1 MSTARN
7 ADYDPD
13 MVLDLGGIVRAIFR
27 SLLWLLPLI
36 FLVCAG
42 TLLVLQFIPNKYQ
55 AEARLLIESK
65 DSEFPG
71 STSSLEV
78 ERAVLDNE
86 GVASQVQLLRSA
98 DLARLVARKVDLAS
112 IPEFNQD
119 KSNSPFNKLLIEF
132 GLKRTPTP
140 STVEER
146 VLEHYYEKLQI
157 YRLDESRVIAVEFLS
172 EDRELSAII
181 ANTILDEYITL
192 QSRAKRESTEVAA
205 SSLEPQIAQLQTEV
219 RAAQQAVEN
228 FRSKADLLIGA
239 DNIPLARQQLAEIS
253 SEYSAAQA
261 TKAESQAKADLIRE
275 LLNSGGS
282 LETATDVLESPLIQR
297 LRERQVEIQS
307 NIAEL
312 SITLLPSH
320 PQLKALN
327 SQLSDYNRQIRS
339 EARKVLQGLE
349 NGAKIASQQARA
361 LEGRLNELK
370 AAAAKSND
378 DQVKLSELERQ
389 ANAKAAQLDSVLAK
403 FREAETRLRSQ
414 VLPADARI
422 ISRASV
428 PVEPHSPK
436 IFAITMIAALVTFLL
451 GCTLVLMREFLSGRA
466 VRPVSYDSRGNA
478 RSSDPPKVVKEWIE
492 EDERKSKTRERRS
505 PYEEREP
512 EPEEPK
518 SAGFAPMAYGFYAAS
533 NYDLT
538 SERKERA
545 AQYVANMKPEAEPLQ
560 DNLTDPGGYQDN
572 DEAIQKADDMMMSR
586 AGAGSSARKNDSG
599 LPEPE
604 KIAGCYAVLSVDE
617 PDISHEI
624 AFDLARMAAD
634 AGRSSVF
641 VEVFPEE
648 IDPNGAPGFSD
659 LVAGD
664 ETFSKVI
671 YRDGD
676 SNAHIIEAGTMPI
689 TDDMADDDRFKLALE
704 AMAKTHEVVVIDLGA
719 IDGSQASANVLAYV
733 NQVFI
738 GASSED
744 YADDLEDAAEML
756 RNNTGSEVE
765 IIYQRSRKRRG
776 GADYAA

>member
-1 MSTARN
+1 MTTARN

-71 STSSLEV
+71 GSSSAEV

-98 DLARLVARKVDLAS
+98 DLARRVARKVDLAS
-112 IPEFNQD
+112 IPEFNEY

-132 GLKRTPTP
+132 GLKRTPPP

-146 VLEHYYEKLQI
+146 VLNHFYESLSI
-157 YRLDESRVIAVEFLS
+157 YRLDESRVIAVEYLS

-219 RAAQQAVEN
+219 RAAQQAVED
-228 FRSKADLLIGA
+228 FRAKADLLIGA

-261 TKAESQAKADLIRE
+261 AKAESQAKADLIRE

-349 NGAKIASQQARA
+349 NGAKVASQQARA

-436 IFAITMIAALVTFLL
+436 IFAITMIAALATFLL
-451 GCTLVLMREFLSGRA
+451 GCTLVLMKEFLSGRA
-466 VRPVSYDSRGNA
+466 VRPVSYEGTGNA
-478 RSSDPPKVVKEWIE
+478 RSSEPPKVVKEWIE
-492 EDERKSKTRERRS
+492 EDKRKSKTGERRS
-505 PYEEREP
+505 PYEEP
-512 EPEEPK
+512 EPEEAK

-545 AQYVANMKPEAEPLQ
+545 AQYVANMKPEADPLQ
-560 DNLTDPGGYQDN
+560 DNLTDPRGYQDN
-572 DEAIQKADDMMMSR
+572 DEAIQKADDMMTSR
-586 AGAGSSARKNDSG
+586 AGAGSSTRKKDNG
-599 LPEPE
+599 LPDPE

-641 VEVFPEE
+641 VEVFPED

-671 YRDGD
+671 YRDGA

-689 TDDMADDDRFKLALE
+689 TDDMADDDRFKLALD
-704 AMAKTHEVVVIDLGA
+704 AMAKTHEVVIIDLGA

-738 GASSED
+738 GASSGD

-756 RNNTGSEVE
+756 RNNTGSDVE
-765 IIYQRSRKRRG
+765 IIYQTSRRGRG